1 MKHRQPENKRWKVDG
16 YKKGCTGKVL
26 YVEQR
31 AAIAR
36 VNHQYAHD
44 KPAQAYKCYHCKG
57 FHMTTTDIR
66 KEMRCPADHLPES
79 NRGGACGPHGYRV
92 TDRYTPGEAVVACM
106 YCGVRLESHECELI
120 EPDELILLKKA
131 ENLNDYQSIFV
142 KNVLRN
148 GLLTVFS
155 VEQKQFLRHILSKH
169 VPGERSDEEPK
180 ASI

>member
-16 YKKGCTGKVL
+16 YKRGCTGKVL

-44 KPAQAYKCYHCKG
+44 KPAQVYKCYHCKG

-66 KEMRCPADHLPES
+66 KEMRCPADHLPEA
-79 NRGGACGPHGYRV
+79 NRGACGPHGYRV
-92 TDRYTPGEAVVACM
+92 TDRYTPGQAIVACM
-106 YCGVRLESHECELI
+106 YCGVRLESHECALI

-131 ENLNDYQSIFV
+131 ENLNYYQSIFV
-142 KNVLRN
+142 KNTLKSGVN
-148 GLLTVFS
+148 AAMS
-155 VEQKQFLRHILSKH
+155 VEQKQFLGYILSKH
-169 VPGERSDEEPK
+169 VVAGGLDERT
-180 ASI
+180 A